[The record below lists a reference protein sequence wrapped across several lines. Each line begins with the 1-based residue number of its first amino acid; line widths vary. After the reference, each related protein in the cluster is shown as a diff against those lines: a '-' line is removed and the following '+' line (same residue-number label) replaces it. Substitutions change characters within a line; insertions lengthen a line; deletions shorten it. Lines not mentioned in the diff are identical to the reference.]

1 MVSNYHLLVQTTRSS
16 PEQRESTSTEIRF
29 SLWHTFKHHIPRFL
43 LTLLFDIILPLV
55 VYFALQ
61 KRLKSIYALLIS
73 GVPPLIMVLGKAIVS
88 RTFDALGFL
97 VFIAFSASAIVAII
111 TRNEIVLLLEKSLAT
126 GVISLIFAISLIPFR
141 CCAHRCRWRPLA
153 YYFYQDLLP
162 ITRKQ
167 VGLPSSIL
175 DDVEQSMDAQP
186 TDASVT
192 VEVSSKREV
201 AQVYE
206 WIYQHCPAFR
216 SSCFIITGVWAV
228 GLMLEF
234 LGRLTLIFLHLTVNL
249 VVIYGYV
256 ILISVTTLCIILTI
270 ISITKE
276 RKQTLAMINEW
287 KVHHFIRLPE
297 LNLWLVDKHSRG
309 S

>member
-1 MVSNYHLLVQTTRSS
+1 MVSNYHVLVDSAPS
-16 PEQRESTSTEIRF
+16 PADQSAATPPEIRF
-29 SLWHTFKHHIPRFL
+29 SLWHTFKQHIPRFL
-43 LTLLFDIILPLV
+43 LTVLFDIILPLV

-61 KRLKSIYALLIS
+61 KRLRTFYALLIS
-73 GVPPLIMVLGKAIVS
+73 GVPPLIMVLGKAIIS

-111 TRNEIVLLLEKSLAT
+111 THNEFVLLLEKSLAT
-126 GVISLIFAISLIPFR
+126 GVISLIFFISLIPFR
-141 CCAHRCRWRPLA
+141 CYSHRCRWRPLA

-162 ITRKQ
+162 ITRAQ
-167 VGLPSSIL
+167 VGLPSSVFN
-175 DDVEQSMDAQP
+175 DVEQSMDA
-186 TDASVT
+186 SST
-192 VEVSSKREV
+192 VQIPSKKEV

-206 WIYQHCPAFR
+206 WIYQNCSAFR

-234 LGRLTLIFLHLTVNL
+234 LGRLGLIFIHVPVNMI
-249 VVIYGYV
+249 VIYGYI

-276 RKQTLAMINEW
+276 RKETLAMINEW
-287 KVHHFIRLPE
+287 KAHQSINLSQ
-297 LNLWLVDKHSRG
+297 LNVWLIDKHSRG
-309 S
+309 N